1 MLESKGHPLPLL
13 PDTDEIIVLFFQ
25 LTANGGRG
33 KHGRPALKDV
43 MVACRPQPGLLLS
56 KPRKEG
62 VPVLGSSRGPKTAM
76 NHHVQVSMIGSK
88 GQPLLSKK
96 QCIPCL

>member
-1 MLESKGHPLPLL
+1 M
-13 PDTDEIIVLFFQ
+13 
-25 LTANGGRG
+25 NGGPG
-33 KHGRPALKDV
+33 EHGTPALKDV
-43 MVACRPQPGLLLS
+43 MGACRPQPGLLLR
-56 KPRKEG
+56 KPGMEG

-76 NHHVQVSMIGSK
+76 NHPVQVSMIGSK